1 MTAILLLIFA
11 NCFAGNT
18 PKLHELQLLKLPNG
32 TELRIM
38 KEVAPEWDEVA
49 VALGFDGARIKTL
62 KMGAHYQPREG
73 CLEMFTE
80 WLDGGHDLQPPT
92 WNVLIQSLRAANLIE
107 TATLLSRTIEI
118 VSIIMASYYTTSLF
132 NLNINVGS

>member
-1 MTAILLLIFA
+1 VTAILLLILA
-11 NCFAGNT
+11 NCFTGNA
-18 PKLHELQLLKLPNG
+18 PKLRELQLLKLPNG

-49 VALGFDGARIKTL
+49 VALGFDGARIKTI
-62 KMGAHYQPREG
+62 KMGAHYQPREA

-92 WNVLIQSLRAANLIE
+92 WNVLIQSLIAANLSGI
-107 TATLLSRTIEI
+107 ADLLSRTIEI
-118 VSIIMASYYTTSLF
+118 VSFTS
-132 NLNINVGS
+132 NTYS